1 MNTQNTDG
9 RKIIAVNKQARFSY
23 AIEDKYEAGLVLQGT
38 EVKSL
43 REGRANLK
51 ESYARV
57 RDGEIFLYNFHIS
70 EYSHGNR
77 QNHDPLRPRKLL
89 LHRQEIKRLFGKVS
103 QQGYTLVPLQLYFK
117 RGNPVNFVISSTSAL
132 FGNVFIPSETLPEQ
146 ISWISKFVPLSY
158 ATEAVRGALLRGESL
173 AELAPNL
180 LALAGFSLILVP
192 VGLFGARIAIRKAK
206 REGTLVQY

>member
-1 MNTQNTDG
+1 MNAKKSEG
-9 RKIIAVNKQARFSY
+9 RKIVAVNKQARFSY

-57 RDGEIFLYNFHIS
+57 KNGEVYLYNCHIS

-89 LHRQEIKRLFGKVS
+89 LHRKEIKRLFGKVS
-103 QQGYTLVPLQLYFK
+103 QQGYTLVPLQLYFTHGKAKLEIGLGKGKKLHDK
-117 RGNPVNFVISSTSAL
+117 RQTMK
-132 FGNVFIPSETLPEQ
+132 ERT
-146 ISWISKFVPLSY
+146 
-158 ATEAVRGALLRGESL
+158 
-173 AELAPNL
+173 
-180 LALAGFSLILVP
+180 
-192 VGLFGARIAIRKAK
+192 AK
-206 REGTLVQY
+206 REIERAFKQNLRG

>member
-1 MNTQNTDG
+1 MNAKKTEG
-9 RKIIAVNKQARFSY
+9 RKMVAVNKQARFSY

-57 RDGEIFLYNFHIS
+57 TNGEVFLYNCHIS

-89 LHRQEIKRLFGKVS
+89 LHRQEIKRLFGKVA
-103 QQGYTLVPLQLYFK
+103 QQGYTLVPLQLYFTHGKAKLQIGLGKGKKTHDK
-117 RGNPVNFVISSTSAL
+117 RQTMK
-132 FGNVFIPSETLPEQ
+132 ERT
-146 ISWISKFVPLSY
+146 
-158 ATEAVRGALLRGESL
+158 
-173 AELAPNL
+173 
-180 LALAGFSLILVP
+180 
-192 VGLFGARIAIRKAK
+192 AK
-206 REGTLVQY
+206 REMERALKQNLR

>member
-1 MNTQNTDG
+1 MNATRSEG
-9 RKIIAVNKQARFSY
+9 RKIIAVNKKARFSY

-43 REGRANLK
+43 REGRANLQ

-57 RDGEIFLYNFHIS
+57 KDGELYLYNCHIS

-103 QQGYTLVPLQLYFK
+103 QQGYTLVPLQLYFTRGKAKVEIGLGKGKKLHDK
-117 RGNPVNFVISSTSAL
+117 RQTM
-132 FGNVFIPSETLPEQ
+132 
-146 ISWISKFVPLSY
+146 KD
-158 ATEAVRGALLRGESL
+158 RD
-173 AELAPNL
+173 
-180 LALAGFSLILVP
+180 
-192 VGLFGARIAIRKAK
+192 AK
-206 REGTLVQY
+206 REMERALKKNIRS

>member
-1 MNTQNTDG
+1 MNAKTSEG
-9 RKIIAVNKQARFSY
+9 RKIVAVNKQARFSY

-57 RDGEIFLYNFHIS
+57 KSGEVYLYNCHIS

-89 LHRQEIKRLFGKVS
+89 LHRKEIKRLFGKVS
-103 QQGYTLVPLQLYFK
+103 QQGYTLVPLQLYFTHGKAKLEIGLGKGKKLHDK
-117 RGNPVNFVISSTSAL
+117 RQTMK
-132 FGNVFIPSETLPEQ
+132 ERT
-146 ISWISKFVPLSY
+146 
-158 ATEAVRGALLRGESL
+158 
-173 AELAPNL
+173 
-180 LALAGFSLILVP
+180 
-192 VGLFGARIAIRKAK
+192 AK
-206 REGTLVQY
+206 REIERAFKNARR

>member
-1 MNTQNTDG
+1 MNAKKTED
-9 RKIIAVNKQARFSY
+9 RKMVAVNKQARFSY

-57 RDGEIFLYNFHIS
+57 THGEIFLYNCHIS

-103 QQGYTLVPLQLYFK
+103 QQGYTLVPLQLYFTHGKAKLQIGLGKGKKTHDK
-117 RGNPVNFVISSTSAL
+117 RQTMK
-132 FGNVFIPSETLPEQ
+132 ERT
-146 ISWISKFVPLSY
+146 
-158 ATEAVRGALLRGESL
+158 
-173 AELAPNL
+173 
-180 LALAGFSLILVP
+180 
-192 VGLFGARIAIRKAK
+192 AK
-206 REGTLVQY
+206 REMERALKQNLRR

>member
-1 MNTQNTDG
+1 MNAKKTDG
-9 RKIIAVNKQARFSY
+9 RKIVAVNKQARFSY
-23 AIEDKYEAGLVLQGT
+23 SIENKYEAGLVLQGT

-57 RDGEIFLYNFHIS
+57 KNGEIFLFNCHIN

-117 RGNPVNFVISSTSAL
+117 HGKAKLEI
-132 FGNVFIPSETLPEQ
+132 
-146 ISWISKFVPLSY
+146 
-158 ATEAVRGALLRGESL
+158 
-173 AELAPNL
+173 
-180 LALAGFSLILVP
+180 
-192 VGLFGARIAIRKAK
+192 GLGKGKKIHDKRQTMKERTAK
-206 REGTLVQY
+206 REIERAFKHSRQ

>member
-1 MNTQNTDG
+1 MSDKKIPDG
-9 RKIIAVNKQARFSY
+9 RKMISVNKEARFSY

-43 REGRANLK
+43 REGRVNLK

-57 RDGEIFLYNFHIS
+57 KDGEIFLYNCHIS

-103 QQGYTLVPLQLYFK
+103 QQGYTLVPLQLYFTHGKAKLEIGLGKGKKLHDK
-117 RGNPVNFVISSTSAL
+117 RQTIKERT
-132 FGNVFIPSETLPEQ
+132 
-146 ISWISKFVPLSY
+146 
-158 ATEAVRGALLRGESL
+158 
-173 AELAPNL
+173 
-180 LALAGFSLILVP
+180 
-192 VGLFGARIAIRKAK
+192 AK
-206 REGTLVQY
+206 REIERAFKQTIRS